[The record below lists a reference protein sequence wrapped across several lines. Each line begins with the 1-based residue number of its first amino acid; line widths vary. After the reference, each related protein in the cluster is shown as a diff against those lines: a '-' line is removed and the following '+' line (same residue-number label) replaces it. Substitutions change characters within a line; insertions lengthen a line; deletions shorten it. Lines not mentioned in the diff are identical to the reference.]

1 MTPTFGHVLSVNT
14 GFDLTDAI
22 RKYGVTDTNFGDELT
37 SLLDAITAVT
47 EDTGLADVLQ
57 RIVEAACDLVDAR
70 YGALGVVGDNGQLTQ
85 FVHTGMSAEQVQQL
99 GALPR
104 GGGVLGLLLT
114 DPHPI
119 RLTDLSSH
127 PAAGGFPAHHP
138 VMKTFLGA
146 PIRVRDEVFG
156 NLYLTEKRDGTPFT
170 SVDEARIVALSAL
183 AGSAIANTRQLE
195 QLRDR
200 ERWRDAVLQLA
211 VSLLSGSA
219 VSDAL
224 REIAA
229 AAHILYG
236 GVAAC
241 ILTHDQS
248 DNPVIAAVSGSI
260 NVAALSTVPFA
271 QLQRDNTVSEPTSGV
286 FGDDQALWTRLDDG
300 DPFTI
305 LGVGLTRPATTRDY
319 EELASFVGTAR
330 LALARQRAAEDVAA
344 LELVAERERIGR
356 DLHDTVIQE
365 LFATGLS
372 LQALARRSQDDDAV
386 VGAINAAVDQIDATV
401 KQIRSTIFSLHQ
413 PPSDA
418 SVRSALMRIADEM
431 SSLLPAPIRVTFN
444 GAVDTLIEG
453 TVAHHVVPVLREA
466 LTNVVKH
473 AGASTVRVDVAIVGD
488 MLMLTVSDDGVGIV
502 QGRSHGHGMR
512 NMVERAKAC
521 GGQCDV
527 TATPGVGTIVTWQV
541 PVHR

>member
-1 MTPTFGHVLSVNT
+1 MKPTFGHVLSVRLNFNHPNAE
-14 GFDLTDAI
+14 G
-22 RKYGVTDTNFGDELT
+22 KCGVTDTNLGDELT

-47 EDTGLADVLQ
+47 EDAGLADVLQ
-57 RIVEAACDLVDAR
+57 RIVKAACALVDAR
-70 YGALGVVGDNGQLTQ
+70 YGALGVVGDNGQLSQ
-85 FVHTGMSAEQVQQL
+85 FVHTGLSTEQVQQL

-119 RLTDLSSH
+119 RLADLSSH

-146 PIRVRDEVFG
+146 PIRVRDQVFG

-170 SVDEARIVALSAL
+170 AVDEARLVALSAL
-183 AGSAIANTRQLE
+183 AGAAIANTRQLE
-195 QLRDR
+195 QLRER

-211 VSLLSGSA
+211 VSLLSGGA
-219 VSDAL
+219 VADAL
-224 REIAA
+224 REITT
-229 AAHILYG
+229 AAHTLYG

-241 ILTHDQS
+241 ILTS
-248 DNPVIAAVSGSI
+248 DPSNNRVIAALSGTVE
-260 NVAALSTVPFA
+260 VAALASVPFA
-271 QLQRDNTVSEPTSGV
+271 QLQDNGTVSEHTSAV
-286 FGDDQALWTRLDDG
+286 FGDSPALWTCLDDG
-300 DPFTI
+300 DHAI
-305 LGVGLTRPATTRDY
+305 VLGVGLTRAATTRDHD
-319 EELASFVGTAR
+319 ELASFAGTAR

-372 LQALARRSQDDDAV
+372 LQALARRSRNDDAV

-413 PPSDA
+413 PPTDA
-418 SVRSALMRIADEM
+418 SVRSAVMRIADEM
-431 SSLLPAPIRVTFN
+431 SSLLSSAIRVTFT
-444 GAVDTLIEG
+444 GLVDTLIDD
-453 TVAHHVVPVLREA
+453 TVAHHVVPVVREA

-473 AGASTVRVDVAIVGD
+473 AGASTVRVDVAVTGD
-488 MLMLTVSDDGVGIV
+488 ILTLTVSDDGVGILH
-502 QGRSHGHGMR
+502 GRAYGHGMR
-512 NMVERAKAC
+512 NMVERAQAC

-527 TATPGVGTIVTWQV
+527 AATPGIGTTVTWQV